1 MLKIQYKR
9 LPKNFIFFR
18 RFTKFF
24 YIYIEKSWLIYIYAY
39 TYNAFKHFNG
49 FNLQRFNTGRCRIL
63 RSLCIDSCEIVQIF
77 RISEVPYDSCGFLGS
92 LGSSSL
98 ANRGSLR
105 YQRYPKSPE
114 PKGFLK
120 FLRSPGVSSFSKI
133 NDLSEYSYYERT
145 VFLYLKS
152 KYYLKYLIDIAMFI
166 LVNLL

>member
-9 LPKNFIFFR
+9 LPKNFIFLR

-120 FLRSPGVSSFSKI
+120 FLRSPGVS
-133 NDLSEYSYYERT
+133 
-145 VFLYLKS
+145 
-152 KYYLKYLIDIAMFI
+152 
-166 LVNLL
+166 LVSLRSMTSQNIHITREPCFYISNPNII